1 MSSEP
6 IIDFIFR
13 GFPVLIPD
21 TAEKKSYLFLDQLL
35 LTFSDGLIFLYFQNF
50 LTGLDL
56 YFCKEF
62 LLPLLSGLLA
72 VVGLMVSFYLLY
84 IYLTI
89 LLAFSFYLFFDTV
102 AKVRCTPYFRQT
114 SGLRHL

>member
-13 GFPVLIPD
+13 GFPILIPD

-35 LTFSDGLIFLYFQNF
+35 ITFSDKLIFLYFQNF
-50 LTGLDL
+50 LTRLAL

-72 VVGLMVSFYLLY
+72 VVGLKVSFSLPHLYLA
-84 IYLTI
+84 I
-89 LLAFSFYLFFDTV
+89 LRAFSF
-102 AKVRCTPYFRQT
+102 
-114 SGLRHL
+114 